1 MVGAIIE
8 IAAINAIT
16 LEFDVAS
23 ITIRNLD
30 DELKVRLRV
39 RAAQQGRSMEEEAR
53 VLLREALE
61 GSREAPR
68 PHLADLA
75 QSLFGARHGVE
86 LPAMPRARTRPV
98 PTFDE

>member
-1 MVGAIIE
+1 
-8 IAAINAIT
+8 
-16 LEFDVAS
+16 VAS

-30 DELKVRLRV
+30 DELKARLRV

-53 VLLREALE
+53 VLLRQALD
-61 GSREAPR
+61 GPRAAAR

-86 LPAMPRARTRPV
+86 LPMVPRAKARPV

>member
-1 MVGAIIE
+1 M
-8 IAAINAIT
+8 
-16 LEFDVAS
+16 AS

-30 DELKVRLRV
+30 DDLKARLRV

-53 VLLREALE
+53 VLLREALD
-61 GSREAPR
+61 GPR
-68 PHLADLA
+68 SAAKPHLADLA

-86 LPAMPRARTRPV
+86 LPVVPRAKARPV

>member
-1 MVGAIIE
+1 
-8 IAAINAIT
+8 
-16 LEFDVAS
+16 VAS

-30 DELKVRLRV
+30 DDLKARLRV

-53 VLLREALE
+53 VLLRQALD
-61 GSREAPR
+61 GPRAAAR

-98 PTFDE
+98 PSFDE

>member
-1 MVGAIIE
+1 M
-8 IAAINAIT
+8 
-16 LEFDVAS
+16 AS

-30 DELKVRLRV
+30 DDLKARLRV

-53 VLLREALE
+53 VLLRHALD
-61 GSREAPR
+61 GPR
-68 PHLADLA
+68 AADKPHLADLA

-86 LPAMPRARTRPV
+86 LPVPARAKARPV

>member
-1 MVGAIIE
+1 MAG
-8 IAAINAIT
+8 
-16 LEFDVAS
+16 

-30 DELKVRLRV
+30 DDLKARLRV
-39 RAAQQGRSMEEEAR
+39 RAAQQGHSMEEKAR
-53 VLLREALE
+53 VLLRQA
-61 GSREAPR
+61 RAAPR

-86 LPAMPRARTRPV
+86 LPVMPRAKARPV